1 MHRNLS
7 ATLFFLFFVFMLA
20 HPGATVTG
28 KDISEMKKAGVSDKT
43 IELIVKEKVIET
55 AAFSVDDIVNMKKAG
70 VTEKTLR
77 ILIEEGSFLDN
88 TEPIVYGR
96 ETQSIRQISVQ
107 DVINLK
113 KNGVSDS
120 IIQSVIEATK
130 SSDEKD
136 RERAWRMLENM
147 DLRIFTPGVGEGRYH
162 P

>member
-1 MHRNLS
+1 MRRNLP
-7 ATLFFLFFVFMLA
+7 AILFFLFFFFILS

-28 KDISEMKKAGVSDKT
+28 KDIIELKKAGVSDKT
-43 IELIVKEKVIET
+43 IEIIVKKKVIET

-77 ILIEEGSFLDN
+77 ILIEEGSFPVN
-88 TEPIVYGR
+88 AEPIVYGR
-96 ETQSIRQISVQ
+96 ETQSIRHISAQ

-113 KNGVSDS
+113 NNGVSDS
-120 IIQSVIEATK
+120 IIQSVVEATK

-147 DLRIFTPGVGEGRYH
+147 DLRIYTPGGR
-162 P
+162 

>member
-1 MHRNLS
+1 MHRTPP
-7 ATLFFLFFVFMLA
+7 AILFPLFFVFILA
-20 HPGATVTG
+20 HPSAAVTG

-77 ILIEEGSFLDN
+77 VLIEEGSFLGHS
-88 TEPIVYGR
+88 EPIVYGR
-96 ETQSIRQISVQ
+96 GTQSIRQISVQ

-120 IIQSVIEATK
+120 IIQSLIAATK

-136 RERAWRMLENM
+136 RERAWRMLESM
-147 DLRIFTPGVGEGRYH
+147 HLRIFTPGGR
-162 P
+162 

>member
-1 MHRNLS
+1 MYRNVT
-7 ATLFFLFFVFMLA
+7 AILFALFVVFILA

-28 KDISEMKKAGVSDKT
+28 KDILELKKAGVSEKT

-55 AAFSVDDIVNMKKAG
+55 AVFSVGDIVNMKKAG
-70 VTEKTLR
+70 VTDKTLR
-77 ILIEEGSFLDN
+77 ILIQEGSFLDN

-113 KNGVSDS
+113 NNGVSDI
-120 IIQSVIEATK
+120 IIQSVLEATK

-136 RERAWRMLENM
+136 RERAWRMLENLK
-147 DLRIFTPGVGEGRYH
+147 LRIQAPGGQ
-162 P
+162 